1 MKRIFEVS
9 PDELLDEQNL
19 EQLKEEL
26 AKRLKIRRNLREKK
40 QQQELFDPNKPMKG

>member
-9 PDELLDEQNL
+9 PDELLDELNL

-26 AKRLKIRRNLREKK
+26 AKRLKVSRNLSMKRNN
-40 QQQELFDPNKPMKG
+40 NKNCLIQTNT